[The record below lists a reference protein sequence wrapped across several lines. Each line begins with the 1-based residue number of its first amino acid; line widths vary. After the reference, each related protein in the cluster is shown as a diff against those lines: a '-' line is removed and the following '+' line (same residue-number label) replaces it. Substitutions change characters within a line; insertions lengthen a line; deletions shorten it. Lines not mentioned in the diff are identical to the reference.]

1 MTIDQETKTQ
11 VIEYVNQAL
20 EYLNENDPLAASWA
34 CILAAG
40 LLTGGGVEV
49 KLTIEE

>member
-1 MTIDQETKTQ
+1 MDNETKTQ
-11 VIEYVNQAL
+11 VIEYLNQAFAYIS
-20 EYLNENDPLAASWA
+20 EDDPLAATWA

-49 KLTIEE
+49 KLSVAE